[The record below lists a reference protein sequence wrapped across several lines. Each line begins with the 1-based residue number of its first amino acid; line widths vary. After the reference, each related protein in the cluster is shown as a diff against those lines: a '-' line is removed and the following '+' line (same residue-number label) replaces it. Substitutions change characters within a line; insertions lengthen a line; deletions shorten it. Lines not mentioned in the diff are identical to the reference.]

1 MAAASFCKVQKLNTE
16 KLMRILQIDFS
27 VIDFKPWWFESIEL
41 LWTSI
46 KSLLKVCTHYIW
58 FSNFEWFKSVEL
70 LWTSIE
76 FFSVKCMYSLHTINL
91 KWFEGV
97 ELETRMLVKY
107 ILYVLITDLWLI
119 WSGSVKKL
127 SYEISTTIYTWV
139 QSSSTLSNH
148 FKLVRCTAGDTSNEY
163 IFLIKLLC

>member
-1 MAAASFCKVQKLNTE
+1 
-16 KLMRILQIDFS
+16 
-27 VIDFKPWWFESIEL
+27 
-41 LWTSI
+41 
-46 KSLLKVCTHYIW
+46 
-58 FSNFEWFKSVEL
+58 
-70 LWTSIE
+70 
-76 FFSVKCMYSLHTINL
+76 MYSLHTINL

-148 FKLVRCTAGDTSNEY
+148 FKLVRCTAGDTSN
-163 IFLIKLLC
+163 